1 MLGKRPKY
9 SKVNIIQDK
18 TSKYGTNRM
27 GNRNNTN
34 RLGKKVYNNN
44 NINRKEQSKN
54 DNTNKLTKKK
64 KTLAN
69 RQSRYTAIW

>member
-1 MLGKRPKY
+1 
-9 SKVNIIQDK
+9 
-18 TSKYGTNRM
+18 M

-44 NINRKEQSKN
+44 NINRKEQSNN

-64 KTLAN
+64 QKTLAN
-69 RQSRYTAIW
+69 RQNRYTAIW

>member
-27 GNRNNTN
+27 GNRNNTKW
-34 RLGKKVYNNN
+34 LGKKVYNNK
-44 NINRKEQSKN
+44 NINRKEQSN
-54 DNTNKLTKKK
+54 NGNTNKLTKRHKK
-64 KTLAN
+64 KHWQIVKTGI
-69 RQSRYTAIW
+69 R